1 MACGRSPDGREGK
14 AAALSAIAALA
25 GLWLALPGTGWSQQA
40 PGNSTA
46 PYGTLVIAQPQ
57 DQQTVFDNNGVVDVV
72 VSISPPLRGGERVV
86 LLVDGKAAARQAGTA
101 FRLTGVDRGTHS
113 LQAQLVSGEGRLVI
127 SSAPV
132 TFYLWH
138 ASRQFPNAK
147 KR

>member
-1 MACGRSPDGREGK
+1 QE
-14 AAALSAIAALA
+14 
-25 GLWLALPGTGWSQQA
+25 

-46 PYGTLVIAQPQ
+46 PYGTLAIAQPQ

-72 VSISPPLRGGERVV
+72 VSISPPLRGGGDRVV
-86 LLVDGKAAARQAGTA
+86 LLVDGKAAARQAGPA
-101 FRLTGVDRGTHS
+101 FRLSGVDRGTHS
-113 LQAQLVSGEGRLVI
+113 LQAQLVSGDGRPLL

-147 KR
+147 KH